1 MDLKEQLKRQIVAN
15 VIKDKCKTCARI
27 FFDEALCTQDRVIRF
42 ETEFTRSLG
51 TSKGYE
57 VENKVSS
64 LVISHNNKT
73 WVLEDDGDTNQLFQK
88 FEHFLSVDLPRYE
101 AEKTKPEQLT
111 EGEQIIAVSKKYERN
126 PKARAE
132 CLAHHGTACIICG
145 IDFEKAYGPEFAGK
159 IEVHHIVPI
168 SRIGEEYVVDP
179 IRDLVPVC
187 PNCHTAIHSKK
198 GGVYTI
204 EEMQEIH
211 NKQ

>member
-88 FEHFLSVDLPRYE
+88 FEHFLSVDLPGYE

-126 PKARAE
+126 PKARAA

-159 IEVHHIVPI
+159 IEVHHIVPYRSNKLERLI
-168 SRIGEEYVVDP
+168 W
-179 IRDLVPVC
+179 
-187 PNCHTAIHSKK
+187 AI
-198 GGVYTI
+198 
-204 EEMQEIH
+204 Q
-211 NKQ
+211 